1 MSDINNMTVIRVKP
15 VVVEVAN
22 NGFSHVVIS
31 NNKII
36 AAFAHWEAALDFIED
51 HDDGHIMELAKVER
65 TGNG

>member
-1 MSDINNMTVIRVKP
+1 MSDTSNMTIIRVHP
-15 VVVEVAN
+15 VVVEIAN

-51 HDDGHIMELAKVER
+51 HDDGQIMELARVER
-65 TGNG
+65 TSNG

>member
-1 MSDINNMTVIRVKP
+1 MSDASNMTIIRVKP
-15 VVVEVAN
+15 VVVEIAN

-51 HDDGHIMELAKVER
+51 HDDGQIMELAKVER
-65 TGNG
+65 SANG